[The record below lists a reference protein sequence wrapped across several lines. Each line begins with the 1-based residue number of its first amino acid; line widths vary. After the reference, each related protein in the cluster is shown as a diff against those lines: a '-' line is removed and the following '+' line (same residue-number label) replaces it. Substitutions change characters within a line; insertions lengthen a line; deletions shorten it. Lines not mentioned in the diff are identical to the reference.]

1 MRTSTWQRAA
11 AALWPPKHEGFVCSN
26 IGALDE
32 GPRGESDFVDVP
44 ISQQVDRA
52 MTAEQAILR
61 VEPLADS
68 ARRQRV
74 REQHRDLTELGKS
87 VRSGLA
93 MKVGGDDANPGQY
106 DGGLRR
112 VSGTA

>member
-1 MRTSTWQRAA
+1 MRSSTCQRAA

-26 IGALDE
+26 LGALDE
-32 GPRGESDFVDVP
+32 GPSGESDFVDVP

-87 VRSGLA
+87 VVAVLLDAVDCLTCSRSE
-93 MKVGGDDANPGQY
+93 VVD
-106 DGGLRR
+106 
-112 VSGTA
+112 SH